1 MVTVVAVTDRVADPL
16 VEGLPITAT
25 QLPTVTSCEVTAT
38 VSVITVAVV
47 KVTVTSP
54 LVGFCTCMLDP
65 ETAAAVPTTPGN
77 AAAWALGVEVGL
89 WFAVG
94 GVLAMVPALPQ
105 AVTASAAPRPTNAAG
120 QLRRQLCRAAD
131 ARRVVAPIM
140 VDSHPCGCSFAA
152 QRVDGSEPG
161 GAGGG
166 VDAEGDAYGD
176 RDDDRADGGGG

>member
-1 MVTVVAVTDRVADPL
+1 
-16 VEGLPITAT
+16 
-25 QLPTVTSCEVTAT
+25 
-38 VSVITVAVV
+38 
-47 KVTVTSP
+47 
-54 LVGFCTCMLDP
+54 
-65 ETAAAVPTTPGN
+65 
-77 AAAWALGVEVGL
+77 
-89 WFAVG
+89 
-94 GVLAMVPALPQ
+94 MVPALPQ

-120 QLRRQLCRAAD
+120 QRRRQLCRAAD

-166 VDAEGDAYGD
+166 VDAEADAYGD